1 MKITVKE
8 VKCGEALSPKM
19 QQRLKI
25 KAWQNATLKLKGFEE
40 AGYSFLDLWEDGKC
54 NPICV
59 AAEGKPTQEEA
70 TAAAKKMFDD
80 FDEYVDVSS
89 DFVPEGGPDG
99 EDLWFPAYAL
109 KKTFANLPED
119 EGLTILS
126 EISDVLY
133 KVLVGDK
140 RRGRHESNEE
150 ISPKLQ
156 DRLKFKEFAQ
166 FFNELPFFGQT
177 IGDPL
182 DTVRKEG
189 LGYGVGNGS
198 KEEQEEA
205 AKEILSDFDDY
216 VSWTT
221 DQDPDGSWYIKMTF
235 KPELWALPIEELKK
249 VFGLLDDAFGPWS

>member
-8 VKCGEALSPKM
+8 MKCGEALSPKM

-25 KAWQNATLKLKGFEE
+25 KAWQAATDKMKGFQE
-40 AGYSFLDLWEDGKC
+40 AGHGFLDMFNGDKLSLIIL
-54 NPICV
+54 P
-59 AAEGKPTQEEA
+59 AEGKMTKEEGEA
-70 TAAAKKMFDD
+70 VAKKLFGDFDD
-80 FDEYVDVSS
+80 YLNIGTDLVE
-89 DFVPEGGPDG
+89 EGGPNG
-99 EDLWFPAYAL
+99 EDVYLPYYGL
-109 KKTFANLPED
+109 KKEFFDLPQE
-119 EGLTILS
+119 EGVTILS
-126 EISDVLY
+126 ELSDVLY
-133 KVLVGDK
+133 KELTGDK
-140 RRGRHESNEE
+140 KGKHRESNEE

-177 IGDPL
+177 IGDPV

-205 AKEILSDFDDY
+205 AKDILSDFDDY

-221 DQDPDGSWYIKMTF
+221 DQDNDGSWYIKMTF
-235 KPELWALPIEELKK
+235 KPELWALPLEELKK

>member
-8 VKCGEALSPKM
+8 MKCGEALSPKM
-19 QQRLKI
+19 QNRLKI
-25 KAWQNATLKLKGFEE
+25 KAWQDATTKMKGFQE
-40 AGYSFLDLWEDGKC
+40 AGHGFLDMFKGDTMNSIIL
-54 NPICV
+54 P
-59 AAEGKPTQEEA
+59 AECKDTEEEGEA
-70 TAAAKKMFDD
+70 YAKKLLGDLDDYFDIGTT
-80 FDEYVDVSS
+80 FEE
-89 DFVPEGGPDG
+89 EGGPDG
-99 EDLWFPAYAL
+99 EDVYLPYYRL
-109 KKTFANLPED
+109 KKEFFDLSQED
-119 EGLTILS
+119 GIKVLS
-126 EISDVLY
+126 ELSDVLY
-133 KVLVGDK
+133 KELSVGESK
-140 RRGRHESNEE
+140 RKRSEE

-189 LGYGVGNGS
+189 LGYGVGDGS

-205 AKEILSDFDDY
+205 AKDILSDFDDY

-221 DQDPDGSWYIKMTF
+221 DKDTDGSWYIKMTF